1 MIQKVVVA
9 LDKVILL
16 PFEHILPCLKI
27 GVLDI
32 NVKKALGQVI

>member
-1 MIQKVVVA
+1 
-9 LDKVILL
+9 LS
-16 PFEHILPCLKI
+16 CLKI